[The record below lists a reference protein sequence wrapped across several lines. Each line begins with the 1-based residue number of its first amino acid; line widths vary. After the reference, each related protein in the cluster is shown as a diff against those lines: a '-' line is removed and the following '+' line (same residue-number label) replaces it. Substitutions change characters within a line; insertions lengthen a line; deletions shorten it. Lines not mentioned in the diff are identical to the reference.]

1 MDLEMKGWVTSL
13 GKVYTLCV
21 RLESLLAPSCSLR
34 SLPPCEALLTWLAE
48 DKNQLECLISLPA
61 AVRNRNLPWELK
73 LILKDLV
80 QSFPLFR
87 QCLVDM
93 SGASFR
99 RQSTYQPAGHQPQE
113 MTHIVQNKNPSEKKN
128 TCLAE
133 DLPEG
138 AAHQVMVSTSE
149 IKPASSTHLLDFWM
163 PSWTDSHWFALT

>member
-61 AVRNRNLPWELK
+61 AVRNRNPPWELK

-113 MTHIVQNKNPSEKKN
+113 MTHIVQNKNPSEKKIPVLLR
-128 TCLAE
+128 TCQKVQPIKWWLAQVRSSLPVQPIYWTSGCQAE
-133 DLPEG
+133 LIHIDL
-138 AAHQVMVSTSE
+138 H
-149 IKPASSTHLLDFWM
+149 
-163 PSWTDSHWFALT
+163 